1 MKATA
6 VHICVFTNHAP
17 ESWGGYYPD
26 IMPNPDR
33 EMYAAVRDASSE
45 LFQQEGIEGTT
56 FSVCYAKDSQFQ
68 QFLSTVSAAPPF
80 IAIAGTFPNG
90 EKKLYIVKSAAQVK
104 GYLRAMWTGEFGGS
118 GLPTNLGDGD
128 GGWGQGHTLIC
139 KILPPLC
146 ALGFLPW
153 LALAAVT
160 TYKAA
165 ESRSTTGRIV
175 WGVPAALFVLGF
187 FERGGVKQIQ
197 WWIKKASK

>member
-6 VHICVFTNHAP
+6 VHICVFTSRPPNAGGGYAPDTLPNP
-17 ESWGGYYPD
+17 ESG
-26 IMPNPDR
+26 
-33 EMYAAVRDASSE
+33 MYAAASTAAVE
-45 LFQQEGIEGTT
+45 LFNQEGLEGTT
-56 FSVCYAKDSQFQ
+56 LSMCYTQNPQFE
-68 QFLSTVSAAPPF
+68 QFLSTISATPPF
-80 IAIAGTFPNG
+80 VAIAGTFPGG
-90 EKKLYIVKSAAQVK
+90 EKKLYIVKNAAQVK
-104 GYLRAMWTGEFGGS
+104 GYLRAMWTGEFGGT
-118 GLPTNLGDGD
+118 GLPTNLGDAE
-128 GGWGQGHTLIC
+128 GGWGQGHALIC
-139 KILPPLC
+139 QILPPLC

-197 WWIKKASK
+197 YWLKKI